1 VTGNRRFWVVKC
13 RQKETVRRF
22 SFTPEERDQ
31 IWAEAIHIWKSGE
44 KLYLEGELAAE
55 SEKAQRS
62 AMEADDRLG
71 MVEQYLDTLLPENW
85 RDMDLYERRN
95 YLSDRKDPTLP
106 KGTVLRRKVSNAE
119 IWAECFGRQ
128 LADMKPTDS
137 YAIAA
142 LMMQVE
148 GWERTGERSNLPIY
162 GQQRMY
168 TRLRDCGPS
177 AISADAADT
186 ASFGFLD

>member
-1 VTGNRRFWVVKC
+1 MTL
-13 RQKETVRRF
+13 
-22 SFTPEERDQ
+22 
-31 IWAEAIHIWKSGE
+31 IIWKSGE

-62 AMEADDRLG
+62 AMEADDRVGL
-71 MVEQYLDTLLPENW
+71 VEEYLNTPLPEKW
-85 RDMDLYERRN
+85 ADMDLYERRN

-106 KGTVLRRKVSNAE
+106 KGTVVRRKVCNAE
-119 IWAECFGRQ
+119 IWTECFGRP

-148 GWERTGERSNLPIY
+148 GWERTGERCNLPIY

-168 TRLRDCGPS
+168 TRFLDCRPS
-177 AISADAADT
+177 AVSGDAADKV
-186 ASFGFLD
+186 SLGFLD